1 MNRLQVGI
9 FFMFIISWTTEMS
22 FIFYC
27 DSDLHFQE
35 DDSGNMCIRSDKKD
49 NVSKIKSDKNSS
61 FVIVAGDM
69 THNGSDDKKFLCT
82 IPISGRQKQLQGYI
96 DQYANAL
103 TGIPVYECMGNHDN
117 WSYFPYVYKAVEKYI
132 KDKFGATLYSWKYGQ
147 VLFVCL
153 GIYPDDEGIRYLNS
167 VLDGETPTV
176 LIFHYNL
183 DGPWSDFWTT
193 EEKDRFYNTIK
204 GNKNILMIIT
214 GHIHASKE
222 YLWNGFKVITCGGPG
237 LMKCTY
243 NHMNNKI
250 TVNKIL

>member
-1 MNRLQVGI
+1 
-9 FFMFIISWTTEMS
+9 MS

-35 DDSGNMCIRSDKKD
+35 DETGNVRIRSDKKD
-49 NVSKIKSDKNSS
+49 NVNKIKNDKNSS

-69 THNGSDDKKFLCT
+69 THNGSDGKKLLC
-82 IPISGRQKQLQGYI
+82 IPISGQQKQLQGYVE
-96 DQYANAL
+96 QYVTAL
-103 TGIPVYECMGNHDN
+103 ATIPVYECMGNHDN
-117 WSYFPYVYKAVEKYI
+117 WTYFPYIHKAVEEYI
-132 KDKFGATLYSWKYGQ
+132 KEKFGSTCYSWKYGK
-147 VLFVCL
+147 VSFICL
-153 GIYPDDEGIRYLNS
+153 GLYPNDEGLRYLNN

-183 DGPWSDFWTT
+183 HGPWSDFWTT

-204 GNKNILMIIT
+204 GYKNILLIVT
-214 GHIHASKE
+214 GHIHASEE
-222 YLWNGFKVITCGGPG
+222 YIWNGFKVITCGGSG

-250 TVNKIL
+250 TVNRIM